1 MTTTAIRH
9 NPRGATILALGVLG
23 AALLGGGEAAAQA
36 ACAPRADLAKQLESR
51 YGERPTGLG
60 LSGRQRLI
68 EFYRTEDGQTWTLV
82 ATDAQGR
89 SCIVEAGSAWAE
101 RAARTPGLG
110 VAFEGQDGQ

>member
-1 MTTTAIRH
+1 MTTKAIRRR
-9 NPRGATILALGVLG
+9 PGGTTMLALGLLG
-23 AALLGGGEAAAQA
+23 AMLLGAGEAAAQA
-36 ACAPRADLAKQLESR
+36 ACAPREELVKQLESR

-68 EFYRTEDGQTWTLV
+68 ELYRTEDGRTWSLV

-101 RAARTPGLG
+101 RAVPKPGLG
-110 VAFEGQDGQ
+110 VAYGAAGGL